1 MLSPFRGYLRLLPQP
16 AHIDAYKQCLTEGVV
31 LPALPDVTVGK
42 FGHTSNLSL
51 KETILDPIT
60 SFSNTTVS
68 SCEDPLTLRGG
79 AVARSIAGNPS
90 IPITQLS

>member
-1 MLSPFRGYLRLLPQP
+1 MLSPFRGYLRLLSQP

-60 SFSNTTVS
+60 LLSNTTVS
-68 SCEDPLTLRGG
+68 SCEVPRSLREAAGG
-79 AVARSIAGNPS
+79 RSTAGNPS